1 MVSTTFFPADIK
13 YDTVSYPVVLT
24 ELRVYD
30 TPISRMPVNEQRKI
44 LDSTL
49 EYAQHITL
57 SYTQNNFSIGF
68 SVLNYINPLLNKY
81 EYKLEGYDNQW
92 ISTEGYHPAAF
103 YNNLPAGTYI
113 FSVRG
118 SNPNG
123 LWSNNIRSI
132 KITIL
137 PPPWFT
143 WWAYC
148 IYTIIIIICIWYTYK
163 IIKRRIKLQQM
174 VELANIQREKNE
186 EINHSKLQFFTNI
199 THELTNPIIH
209 NFSFYR

>member
-1 MVSTTFFPADIK
+1 MCKRKRWEAIFWRGTWYQQLFPADIK

-24 ELRVYD
+24 ELRIYD
-30 TPISRMPVNEQRKI
+30 TPISRMPVSEQRKI
-44 LDSTL
+44 VDSTL

-132 KITIL
+132 QITIL
-137 PPPWFT
+137 PPPWLT

-148 IYTIIIIICIWYTYK
+148 IYTIIIILCIWYTYK
-163 IIKRRIKLQQM
+163 IIKRRIKLQQW
-174 VELANIQREKNE
+174 
-186 EINHSKLQFFTNI
+186 
-199 THELTNPIIH
+199 
-209 NFSFYR
+209 